1 MEYEVTISQTN
12 TGLQSNADAT
22 LVLVKSDEYKKYNY
36 VVAADNYDQAVK
48 DKKILKNAID
58 KAKRTRIDFE
68 NKIRDEW
75 APIKD
80 TLMKAEKIV
89 EGYKDALDAGVKTV
103 DEQTKEE
110 KRKKI
115 HSYYIENLNE
125 LQIPF
130 DKVLDTKWLNKSCKQ
145 KQWQEGVIKKIADYE
160 LEYSLLERS
169 DVEDKELLK
178 SIFMD
183 VWDRMESFA
192 IYDAQMA
199 AKKRAE
205 DLRKKKEE
213 QLKKVPPITTCG
225 VHNDIP
231 SMPIKKDKAVNKMV
245 CIKGSQANYDK
256 VLNYAVELGLSW
268 EEL

>member
-68 NKIRDEW
+68 NKILDEW

-145 KQWQEGVIKKIADYE
+145 KQWQEGVIKRLQIMN
-160 LEYSLLERS
+160 LN
-169 DVEDKELLK
+169 
-178 SIFMD
+178 I
-183 VWDRMESFA
+183 
-192 IYDAQMA
+192 
-199 AKKRAE
+199 
-205 DLRKKKEE
+205 
-213 QLKKVPPITTCG
+213 
-225 VHNDIP
+225 
-231 SMPIKKDKAVNKMV
+231 V
-245 CIKGSQANYDK
+245 C
-256 VLNYAVELGLSW
+256 
-268 EEL
+268 

>member
-1 MEYEVTISQTN
+1 MGYEVTINQTN
-12 TGLQSNADAT
+12 EGLQSNADAT
-22 LVLVKSDEYKKYNY
+22 LALVKSDEYKKYNY
-36 VVAADNYDQAVK
+36 VVTADNYDQAVK
-48 DKKILKNAID
+48 DKKTLKDAID

-68 NKIRDEW
+68 NKILNEW
-75 APIKD
+75 TPIKD

-89 EGYKDALDAGVKTV
+89 EGYKEALDAGVKTV
-103 DEQTKEE
+103 DEQAKEE
-110 KRKKI
+110 KRKVI

-130 DKVLDTKWLNKSCKQ
+130 DKILDNKWLNKSCTQ
-145 KQWQEGVIKKIADYE
+145 KQWQTAVKKKIADYE

-183 VWDRMESFA
+183 TWDRMESFA
-192 IYDAQMA
+192 RYDAQMA

-205 DLRKKKEE
+205 ELRKKKEE
-213 QLKKVPPITTCG
+213 QIEKKPYPGIVLE
-225 VHNDIP
+225 DIP
-231 SMPIKKDKAVNKMV
+231 RQQIKKDKAVNKMV
-245 CIKGSQANYDK
+245 CIKGSQASYEK
-256 VLNYAVELGLSW
+256 VLSYARELGLTW